1 MTKTLAKKYLS
12 AIKSSK
18 KKHLTCEALGR
29 EMALYSDVVREQLS
43 FFEPLITMDMD
54 YNCRDLVV
62 TIEEYIESLEE
73 KKLQVDRVVI
83 RKDKLSEYQS
93 IGDFVYKKFTIGGLV
108 DRNITLSEVDLKVLK
123 KLVNEE
129 LSKASKPK
137 KKSRK

>member
-18 KKHLTCEALGR
+18 KKHLSCEALGR

-43 FFEPLITMDMD
+43 FFEPLITMDLD
-54 YNCRDLVV
+54 YDCHDLVNQ
-62 TIEEYIESLEE
+62 IEEYIESLEE
-73 KKLQVDRVVI
+73 KKTPNERIVI
-83 RKDKLSEYQS
+83 RKDKLNEYSS

-108 DRNITLSEVDLKVLK
+108 DRGITLSEVDLKVLK

-129 LSKASKPK
+129 LSKASKNK
-137 KKSRK
+137 KKSKK